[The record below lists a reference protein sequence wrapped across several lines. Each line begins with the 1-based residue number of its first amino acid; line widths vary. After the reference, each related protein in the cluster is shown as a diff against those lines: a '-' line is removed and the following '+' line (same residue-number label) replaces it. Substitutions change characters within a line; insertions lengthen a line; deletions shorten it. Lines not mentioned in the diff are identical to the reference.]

1 MDNISNLKITGQII
15 TIDKILEA
23 SDYMQNIVKHYN
35 DLIKEDKQK
44 NQNAFLNDANY
55 NYYSF
60 SNNRV
65 EYTINFLDGR
75 TLKTEDEYVFKDEV
89 KEPKYIKSMTLY
101 LYVGYVDNTM
111 NERTDHKLSIF
122 LSIWNEHVDM
132 NVSSKHMDEEMNNAH
147 SYIKGIFEKGE
158 ERNNK
163 IVKNRN
169 LIKLLFSLAVGSIL
183 SYIPII
189 ILFVINY
196 SDNTGTSFILNNGI
210 VFEIL
215 HWFIIF
221 IVGTFLGYP
230 IMNNLYN
237 KIEPEK
243 FNLGA
248 DYQARKQE
256 EFETGNEILF
266 GDRVNNLEKRAT
278 IEKYYEL
285 SKKIILVQVV
295 ISIISMVV
303 LTIINR

>member
-1 MDNISNLKITGQII
+1 MDNISKLKISGQII
-15 TIDKILEA
+15 TIDKILEV

-44 NQNAFLNDANY
+44 NQNAFLNNANY

-60 SNNRV
+60 TNSKV
-65 EYTINFLDGR
+65 EYTIDFLDGR

-89 KEPKYIKSMTLY
+89 KEPKYIKSMSLY
-101 LYVGYVDNTM
+101 LYVSYIDNNM
-111 NERTDHKLSIF
+111 NERTDHTLNFF
-122 LSIWNEHVDM
+122 LSIWNDHVDM
-132 NVSSKHMDEEMNNAH
+132 NVSSKHMDEEMYNVH

-169 LIKLLFSLAVGSIL
+169 LIKLLFSLAIGSII

-189 ILFVINY
+189 ILLVINY
-196 SDNTGTSFILNNGI
+196 SDNIGTNFIFSNGI

-221 IVGTFLGYP
+221 IIGTFLGYP
-230 IMNNLYN
+230 IMNNLYK

-295 ISIISMVV
+295 ISIILMVV

>member
-1 MDNISNLKITGQII
+1 MDNRNELKITGQII
-15 TIDKILEA
+15 TIDKILEV
-23 SDYMQNIVKHYN
+23 SDYMQSIVKRYN
-35 DLIKEDKQK
+35 DLIQEDKQK
-44 NQNAFLNDANY
+44 NQNAFLSNANY

-60 SNNRV
+60 SNCKV
-65 EYTINFLDGR
+65 EYTIDFLDGR
-75 TLKTEDEYVFKDEV
+75 SLKTEDEYTFKDEV
-89 KEPKYIKSMTLY
+89 KEPKYIKSMSLY
-101 LYVGYVDNTM
+101 LYISYIDNNM
-111 NERTDHKLSIF
+111 NERTDHTLNFF
-122 LSIWNEHVDM
+122 LSIWNDHVDM
-132 NVSSKHMDEEMNNAH
+132 NVSSNHMDEEMYNVH

-183 SYIPII
+183 SYIPVII
-189 ILFVINY
+189 IFVINS
-196 SDNTGTSFILNNGI
+196 SDNMGTNFIFSNGI

-221 IVGTFLGYP
+221 VIGTFLGYP

-243 FNLGA
+243 FIGGA
-248 DYQARKQE
+248 DYLAKKQE
-256 EFETGNEILF
+256 EFEMGNEVLF

-285 SKKIILVQVV
+285 SKKILLGQAV
-295 ISIISMVV
+295 ISIILMVV
-303 LTIINR
+303 LTIISR